1 MAECIVCKREGE
13 SSCNA
18 TFKREEERKTR
29 KIFLRIIYTRTR
41 VDKKNGCIFLSV
53 SILFGARTAWQIERK
68 SVNDRSLVDT
78 SMQHKIRS

>member
-1 MAECIVCKREGE
+1 MAECIACKREGE

-29 KIFLRIIYTRTR
+29 KIFLRIIYTRTIKR
-41 VDKKNGCIFLSV
+41 NGCIFLSM